1 MNNLNHIENSSQF
14 QIDILDIGYGSDM
27 EYGVSLDLE

>member
-14 QIDILDIGYGSDM
+14 QIDILDIGYGMKAVTWSM
-27 EYGVSLDLE
+27 ELV